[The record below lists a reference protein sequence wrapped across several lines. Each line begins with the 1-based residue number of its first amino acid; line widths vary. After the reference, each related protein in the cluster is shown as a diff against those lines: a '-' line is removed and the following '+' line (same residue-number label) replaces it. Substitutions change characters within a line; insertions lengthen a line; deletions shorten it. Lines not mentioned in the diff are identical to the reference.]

1 MRFREPKTDEEKA
14 ARQKQDEEQAALPYT
29 VKQNEIE
36 SISVEFSVPAN
47 LKARDLDIK
56 FTRTTIKAGI
66 KGQEPIIQGD
76 FPHPIVVDD
85 STWSM
90 TSEGDVK
97 LVDIQLKKSNE
108 MEWWPHV
115 VTSAP
120 KIDVTMIEPGESS
133 LSSIKDGEVRAMA
146 EKMMYDNMKSPEQ
159 KQKEKE
165 AENMKRLQQLAEQTG
180 MDFSQA
186 TINHG

>member
-1 MRFREPKTDEEKA
+1 MA
-14 ARQKQDEEQAALPYT
+14 
-29 VKQNEIE
+29 
-36 SISVEFSVPAN
+36 
-47 LKARDLDIK
+47 
-56 FTRTTIKAGI
+56 
-66 KGQEPIIQGD
+66 
-76 FPHPIVVDD
+76 
-85 STWSM
+85 
-90 TSEGDVK
+90 SEGDVK
-97 LVDIQLKKSNE
+97 IVDIQLKKVNE

-115 VTSAP
+115 VTNAP
-120 KIDVTMIEPGESS
+120 KIDVTMIEPGETS